1 MRQKVRVGHRYLV
14 SISLR
19 HNAIGQLLRL
29 TSPLVLLLVLA
40 SQVSIFANNW
50 PNWRG
55 PTRNGVSTEAV
66 PVEWDADKNVV
77 WKLEMPDW
85 TGSTPAIW
93 EESIFLNVAAGD
105 NLELWCLDRNTGQPV
120 WKRFLSDGNHRQRK
134 QNMSSPSPIWPIIGK
149 N

>member
-1 MRQKVRVGHRYLV
+1 MRQKVRVGYREMV

-40 SQVSIFANNW
+40 SQVPIFANNW

-93 EESIFLNVAAGD
+93 EESIFLNVADGD
-105 NLELWCLDRNTGQPV
+105 NLEL
-120 WKRFLSDGNHRQRK
+120 S
-134 QNMSSPSPIWPIIGK
+134 
-149 N
+149 